1 MYIEHVDN
9 KRTHIYTKKELSYEI
24 LIIKTKREGDN
35 SNK

>member
-1 MYIEHVDN
+1 MLIIKEH
-9 KRTHIYTKKELSYEI
+9 TFIQKKELSYAI